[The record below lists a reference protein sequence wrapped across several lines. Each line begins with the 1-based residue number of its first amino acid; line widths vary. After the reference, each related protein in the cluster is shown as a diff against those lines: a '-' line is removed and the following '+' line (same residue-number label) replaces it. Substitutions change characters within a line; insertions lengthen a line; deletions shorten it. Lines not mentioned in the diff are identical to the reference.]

1 MKKLMLLTVLV
12 FASTLVCAAEPLP
25 SWNDGPA
32 RDRILE
38 FVRSVTDEKGPDFVE
53 PGARIATFDNDGTL
67 WLEYPLY
74 TQMVFALDRVR
85 ELAPLHPEWA
95 TTQPFKAVLA
105 GNLEKVAES
114 GIEGLMEIIMAT
126 HAGMAAEEYEKIAAT
141 WLKSKKNDRFDRL
154 YSELIYQP
162 MIELLDYLRAN
173 EFKTFIVSGGGI
185 AFMRP
190 ISETAYGIP
199 PDQVVGSRIK
209 TEYMVR
215 DGKGVLVRKPE
226 IGFIDDKA
234 GKPVGIHEHI
244 GRRPILAVGNS
255 DGDFE
260 MVEYTTSGE
269 GRRLG
274 VFIHHT
280 DSEREYAYDRE
291 SKVGRLNRA
300 LDEADERGWLI
311 VDMKDDWRVIWP
323 GGE

>member
-141 WLKSKKNDRFDRL
+141 WLKSKKNDRFGRL

-162 MIELLDYLRAN
+162 MVELLDYLRAN

-291 SKVGRLNRA
+291 SKVGRLSRA

-311 VDMKDDWRVIWP
+311 VDMKDDWKVIWP

>member
-1 MKKLMLLTVLV
+1 MKKFMLLTVLA
-12 FASTLVCAAEPLP
+12 FASSLAFAAEPLP

-32 RDRILE
+32 RDRLLE
-38 FVRSVTDEKGPDFVE
+38 FVRSVTDEKSPDFVE
-53 PGARIATFDNDGTL
+53 PRARIATFDNDGTL

-74 TQMVFALDRVR
+74 TQMVFALDRVK
-85 ELAPLHPEWA
+85 ELAPHHPEWA
-95 TTQPFKAVLA
+95 TTQPFQAVLA

-126 HAGMAAEEYEKIAAT
+126 HAGMTAEEYEKIAVT
-141 WLKSKKNDRFDRL
+141 WLKSRKNDRFDRL

-162 MIELLDYLRAN
+162 MLELLEYLRAN
-173 EFKTFIVSGGGI
+173 DFKTFIVSGGGI

-190 ISETAYGIP
+190 ITEKAYGIP
-199 PDQVVGSRIK
+199 PEQVVGSRIK
-209 TEYMVR
+209 TGYMVR

-234 GKPVGIHEHI
+234 GKPVGIQEHI

-269 GRRLG
+269 GPRLG

-291 SKVGRLNRA
+291 SKVGRLSRA

-311 VDMKDDWRVIWP
+311 VDMKDDWKVIWP
-323 GGE
+323 GDE

>member
-1 MKKLMLLTVLV
+1 MLLTVLV
-12 FASTLVCAAEPLP
+12 FASTLAYAAEPLP

-38 FVRSVTDEKGPDFVE
+38 FVRFVTDEKGPDFVE